1 MSAIGGRNSS
11 GTTFCLSR
19 VNFIVLQEMSLLSSA
34 TAMCLHVC
42 GEREGG
48 QECKGASHQ
57 ETDTGPAEIVS
68 YFLNILPFHN
78 KIYVSKSHISC
89 LQSWK

>member
-1 MSAIGGRNSS
+1 
-11 GTTFCLSR
+11 
-19 VNFIVLQEMSLLSSA
+19 MSLLSSA

-57 ETDTGPAEIVS
+57 ETDTGPAEIIS

-89 LQSWK
+89 LQSWKWNAWAVIPFFFFFLAEN